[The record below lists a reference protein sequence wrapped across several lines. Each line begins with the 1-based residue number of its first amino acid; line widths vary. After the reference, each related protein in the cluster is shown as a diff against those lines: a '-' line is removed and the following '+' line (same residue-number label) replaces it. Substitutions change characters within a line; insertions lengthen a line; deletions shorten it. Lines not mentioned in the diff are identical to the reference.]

1 MNIKYDIC
9 CLFSLPAL
17 VLIRHFTTCISD
29 DISYYEYKG
38 ETKTFRGSRSP
49 SQCLSIISTFLKQDS
64 GDDCYPKPCAI
75 GSTYQPA
82 VGADIFFATAS
93 FAAVAT
99 DLNAT
104 DASGRLD
111 IDKLKKT
118 AHTYCSKVN
127 HVQRYPSYASCL
139 IGLKGCEGGVM
150 L

>member
-1 MNIKYDIC
+1 MI
-9 CLFSLPAL
+9 
-17 VLIRHFTTCISD
+17 
-29 DISYYEYKG
+29 
-38 ETKTFRGSRSP
+38 FRGSSSP
-49 SQCLSIISTFLKQDS
+49 SECLSIISKFLKQDS

-75 GSTYQPA
+75 GSIYQPA

-93 FAAVAT
+93 FAAVAA